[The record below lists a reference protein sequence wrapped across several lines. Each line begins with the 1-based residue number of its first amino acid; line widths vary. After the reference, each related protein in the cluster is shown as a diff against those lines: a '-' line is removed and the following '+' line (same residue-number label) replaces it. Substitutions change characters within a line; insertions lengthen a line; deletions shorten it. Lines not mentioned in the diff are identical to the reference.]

1 MRIVIDYDTDAQ
13 TAEVVIGNKVQR
25 WSDARLTLG
34 QGITETRDGYLI
46 RRERDGSKSLL
57 LTGQLTG
64 MQT

>member
-1 MRIVIDYDTDAQ
+1 MRFVIDYDTDAQ
-13 TAEVVIGNKVQR
+13 TAEVVIGDKVQR

-64 MQT
+64 TQP